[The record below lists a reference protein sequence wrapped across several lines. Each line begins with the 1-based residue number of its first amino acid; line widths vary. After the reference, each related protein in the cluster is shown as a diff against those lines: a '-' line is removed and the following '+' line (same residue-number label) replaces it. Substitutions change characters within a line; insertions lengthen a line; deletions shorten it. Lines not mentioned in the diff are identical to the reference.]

1 MSIRPYILADT
12 NWKAVR
18 QTTYD
23 VAVLP
28 WGATEAHNYHLPY
41 STDVVECDHIA
52 AEAARKAWET
62 GANIIVLPTIPFGV
76 NTGQLDIKLD
86 MNLYPS
92 TQAAIL
98 KDVVDAVSRTE
109 IRKLLI
115 LNGHGGND
123 FRQMIREIGAAY
135 PEMFLCEMH
144 WFRIMNL
151 AEYFEM
157 PADHAGEMETS
168 LMMYLCPELVLPL
181 EEAGDGAERR
191 FNIEGLREKW
201 VWAERQW
208 SKVTESTGV
217 GDPSRATPDKGARFF
232 DDATTKIAA
241 FLKELADADLDDL
254 YE

>member
-12 NWKAVR
+12 NWKDIR
-18 QTTYD
+18 QTRYD

-41 STDVVECDHIA
+41 STDVTQCDHIA
-52 AEAARKAWET
+52 AEAARKAWDA
-62 GANIIVLPTIPFGV
+62 GANVIVLPTVPFGV

-86 MNLYPS
+86 MNLFPS

-98 KDVVDAVSRTE
+98 GDIVDTVSRTE

-123 FRQMIREIGAAY
+123 FRQMIREIGVAH
-135 PEMFLCEMH
+135 PNMFLCEMH
-144 WFRIMNL
+144 WFRALNL
-151 AEYFEM
+151 ADYFEM
-157 PADHAGEMETS
+157 PVDHAGEMETS
-168 LMMYLCPELVLPL
+168 LMMYLAPRLVLPL
-181 EEAGDGAERR
+181 DEAGDGAERR

-208 SKVTESTGV
+208 SQITESTGV
-217 GDPSRATPDKGARFF
+217 GDPSRATADKGARFF
-232 DDATTKIAA
+232 DDLTTKIAA

>member
-12 NWKAVR
+12 NWKTVR

-23 VAVLP
+23 VAILP
-28 WGATEAHNYHLPY
+28 WGATEAHNHHLPY
-41 STDVVECDHIA
+41 STDVAECDHIA
-52 AEAARKAWET
+52 AEAARKAWEAD
-62 GANIIVLPTIPFGV
+62 ANIIVLPTIPFGV

-98 KDVVDAVSRTE
+98 GDIVDAVSRTE

-123 FRQMIREIGAAY
+123 FRQMIREIGAAH
-135 PEMFLCEMH
+135 PQMFLCEMH

-168 LMMYLCPELVLPL
+168 LMMHLCPELVLPL

-201 VWAERQW
+201 VWAERKW
-208 SKVTESTGV
+208 SQVTESTGV
-217 GDPSRATPDKGARFF
+217 GDPSLATPDKGSRYF
-232 DDATTKIAA
+232 DDVTTKIAA
-241 FLKELADADLDDL
+241 FLKELADVDLDDL